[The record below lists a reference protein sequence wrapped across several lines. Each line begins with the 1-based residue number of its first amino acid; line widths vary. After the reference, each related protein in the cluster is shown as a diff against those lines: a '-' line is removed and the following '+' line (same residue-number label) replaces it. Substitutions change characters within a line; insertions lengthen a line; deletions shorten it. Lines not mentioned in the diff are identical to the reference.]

1 MTKNKIGRKDYAY
14 LLLTI
19 GGLALAI
26 AFIVGMILSMIG
38 GSWEM
43 MQQSEKIMIA
53 WQINLA
59 GAIIGLFNT
68 IIGIIMYNIP

>member
-26 AFIVGMILSMIG
+26 AFIVGMIL
-38 GSWEM
+38 
-43 MQQSEKIMIA
+43 
-53 WQINLA
+53 
-59 GAIIGLFNT
+59 
-68 IIGIIMYNIP
+68 